1 MHYFFIRDHRNPHIR
16 VTQPAHQEMLPFRA
30 FIHYEHEQ
38 HRALVPR
45 PAALTAE
52 RIIIIIIT
60 IMGTGLFNY
69 CPVRR
74 RKVLHF
80 SSSAAEESNEVWM
93 LSVVL

>member
-1 MHYFFIRDHRNPHIR
+1 MHCFFICDHRNPHIR
-16 VTQPAHQEMLPFRA
+16 VTQPAHQELLLFHA

-52 RIIIIIIT
+52 RTIIIII
-60 IMGTGLFNY
+60 MRTGLFNY

-74 RKVLHF
+74 RKVLHVG
-80 SSSAAEESNEVWM
+80 SSAAEESNEVWM
-93 LSVVL
+93 LSVVS